1 MKRHLLALVPL
12 AVFGFLVILFALP
25 LIRGDNPAEL
35 SSALIGKPA
44 PNFILP
50 AVVEGGLPFSRDNL
64 SGQVS
69 LVNFFASWCVPCQAE
84 QPVLM
89 RIAREEGIKVFGVN
103 YKDDRAK
110 AKAWLVKHG
119 NPFAIA
125 GYDNTGRVAIDW
137 GVYGV
142 PETYL
147 VGAEGMIL
155 YRHVGPLTWAEY
167 ETVFKPLITRA
178 SAARGQP

>member
-1 MKRHLLALVPL
+1 MKRHLFALLPL
-12 AVFGFLVILFALP
+12 AVFGLLVILFALP

-35 SSALIGKPA
+35 SSAMIGKPV

-50 AVVEGGLPFSRDNL
+50 AVVEGELPLSRDNL
-64 SGQVS
+64 LGEVS

-89 RIAREEGIKVFGVN
+89 RIARDEGLKVFGVN
-103 YKDDRAK
+103 YKDDRSK
-110 AKAWLVKHG
+110 AKDWLRKHG
-119 NPFAIA
+119 NPFAVT
-125 GYDNTGRVAIDW
+125 GYDNTGRVSIDW

-147 VGAEGMIL
+147 IDAQGMIL
-155 YRHVGPLTWAEY
+155 YRHVGPLTWQEY
-167 ETVFKPLITRA
+167 ETSLKPLIARA
-178 SAARGQP
+178 VTGGQP